1 MVDVVVSPGGNGE
14 CDLMVDT
21 VFENTVK
28 CISRIW
34 THQNISYHHL
44 DSPPGDIMGAACD
57 EVF

>member
-1 MVDVVVSPGGNGE
+1 MVDGVVSPSGRGE

-34 THQNISYHHL
+34 THQYHHL
-44 DSPPGDIMGAACD
+44 DSPPDDIMGAACD